1 MSGSSFDTG
10 GALLHVAIVAREYN
24 IPSVLGVGNLTTNLD
39 DGGFVIVDGYNG
51 IVKKISN
58 GFY

>member
-1 MSGSSFDTG
+1 M
-10 GALLHVAIVAREYN
+10 AIVAREYN